1 MNTKDYREFMLILA
15 VIAVVVLVI
24 MSFAVAPDIWDGLF
38 SIAFNIILIIFILG
52 AIFF

>member
-24 MSFAVAPDIWDGLF
+24 MSFAVAPDVWKALF
-38 SIAFNIILIIFILG
+38 GIAVL
-52 AIFF
+52 